1 VALGLVGWLL
11 AKRVNA
17 TVALLLVG
25 VLLMLASVA
34 LGHAGSTSLEP
45 QETGNAVLDQFAYIS
60 AIFADRAASTGMII
74 MVLFGFSSYMTQIG
88 ANAVAVDLL
97 TKPLLRIGPRGRYLL
112 VPLTFWV
119 GNLMSLVVPSA
130 SSLAVLLMATLF
142 PTMVAA
148 GISRMTSAAVIATT
162 ATIMPTPLGA
172 DNVVAADKL
181 GVDLNDYTWAMHA
194 KISVPTLIVMGL
206 VHYVWQRFMDARDL
220 ARSVPAGAVA
230 GASTAVAAG
239 EEATANKGR
248 TAKASVAGGASM
260 VAVGGATAAT
270 ADRTA
275 GANVASDA
283 GAGATSGATAAA
295 SGGAVASPGQGRG
308 RAATAAGS
316 GAGSAE
322 GSEGGQTASDGETV
336 RRAPKFYC
344 VFPLL
349 PLVLVLAPWISER
362 VGGPQINLSLVPVVL
377 ISLLIGMVTEI
388 LVGLTQKRSPLAAM
402 DDAKVFFKGMGE
414 GMTTVVG
421 LLIGAAVLVEG
432 ITKLGVIDTLVRWAS
447 DMPGGTG
454 IVIAAFVL
462 LMLVLTLLT
471 GGVAP
476 FYSFVEAVPGVAAG
490 LGINGAWLTLPL
502 QFVGNLGRACS
513 PVAAVVLIV
522 SGYIKVAPVALIKR
536 TAVPM
541 AAGMVM
547 SLALTW
553 VLI

>member
-1 VALGLVGWLL
+1 VVEVLIVIVALGLVGWLL
-11 AKRVNA
+11 TKRVNA

-25 VLLMLASVA
+25 VALMLASAA
-34 LGHAGSTSLEP
+34 LGHAGSASMEP
-45 QETGNAVLDQFAYIS
+45 PETGNAVLDQFAYVS
-60 AIFADRAASTGMII
+60 AIFADRAATTGMII
-74 MVLFGFSSYMTQIG
+74 MVLFGFSSYMTEIG
-88 ANAVAVDLL
+88 ANAVTVDLL
-97 TKPLLRIGPRGRYLL
+97 TKPLLRLGPKARYLL

-148 GISRMTSAAVIATT
+148 GISRMTAAGVIATT

-181 GVDLNDYTWAMHA
+181 GIDLNEYTWTMHA

-206 VHYVWQRFMDARDL
+206 VHYAWQRFMDAREL
-220 ARSVPAGAVA
+220 SLSAPAEPARVGAAVA
-230 GASTAVAAG
+230 SSASAFGGVS
-239 EEATANKGR
+239 GR
-248 TAKASVAGGASM
+248 VSGRVSASAS
-260 VAVGGATAAT
+260 A
-270 ADRTA
+270 R
-275 GANVASDA
+275 
-283 GAGATSGATAAA
+283 A
-295 SGGAVASPGQGRG
+295 SGGASAVASGGETVK
-308 RAATAAGS
+308 AAKSAGV
-316 GAGSAE
+316 GMG
-322 GSEGGQTASDGETV
+322 GGQTAAGGPDGAKRPNGGPPAASGTENV
-336 RRAPKFYC
+336 RLAPKFYC

-349 PLVLVLAPWISER
+349 PLVLVLLPWIVQR
-362 VGGPQINLSLVPVVL
+362 AGGPQIKLSLVPVVL
-377 ISLLIGMVTEI
+377 ISLLVAMAAEI
-388 LVGLTQKRSPLAAM
+388 LVGLGQGRSAAASL
-402 DDAKVFFKGMGE
+402 DGAKTFFKGMGD

-447 DMPGGTG
+447 DMPGGTL
-454 IVIAAFVL
+454 IVIGAFVL

-476 FYSFVEAVPGVAAG
+476 FYSFVEAVPQVAAG
-490 LGINGAWLTLPL
+490 LGVNGAWLTLPL

-536 TAVPM
+536 TVVPM
-541 AAGMVM
+541 AAGIVM
-547 SLALTW
+547 SLILTW